1 MNMSTNLYELT
12 GEMLQLQDL
21 LMDPD
26 IDPQLIED
34 TIESLDFDYEKKLE
48 GYAKI
53 IKNFEALT
61 EASKKEEERIKE
73 RRKYF
78 ETQIESMKKR
88 IKDSMLVLNKK
99 QVRTTI
105 FLFSIKQGQPKLCI
119 DNENKIPE
127 KYLNPQPAKI
137 KSKELKEFLKN
148 NGDTSYAHLVDGEPT
163 LQIK

>member
-1 MNMSTNLYELT
+1 MSTNLYDLT

-61 EASKKEEERIKE
+61 EASKKEEERIKD

-78 ETQIESMKKR
+78 ESQVESMKRR
-88 IKDSMLVLNKK
+88 IKDSMIVLNKK
-99 QVRTTI
+99 QVRTAI
-105 FLFSIKQGQPKLCI
+105 FLFSLKQGQPKLFI
-119 DNENKIPE
+119 DNEAEIPKE
-127 KYLNPQPAKI
+127 YLIPQPSKI
-137 KSKELKEFLKN
+137 KAKELKDFLKKS
-148 NGDTSYAHLVDGEPT
+148 GDTAYAHLEDGEPT
-163 LQIK
+163 LQMK

>member
-1 MNMSTNLYELT
+1 MSTNLYDLT

-61 EASKKEEERIKE
+61 EASKKEEERIKD
-73 RRKYF
+73 RRKFF
-78 ETQIESMKKR
+78 ENQIESMKRR
-88 IKDSMLVLNKK
+88 IKDSMIVLNKK
-99 QVRTTI
+99 QVRTAI
-105 FLFSIKQGQPKLCI
+105 FLFSLKQGQPKLSI
-119 DNENKIPE
+119 DNADMIPKE
-127 KYLNPQPAKI
+127 YLVPQPSKI
-137 KSKELKEFLKN
+137 KAKELKEFLKK
-148 NGDTSYAHLVDGEPT
+148 NGDTSYAHLEDVGPT
-163 LQIK
+163 LQMK